1 MLKKKFLLPP
11 KSPAQAMVEFALVLP
26 ILLLIIY
33 GILEV
38 GRLLFIYS
46 SVVSA
51 ARQAA
56 RYGAAAGLNT
66 NGGVPRYRD
75 CAGMRTAAQR
85 VGFIDKIEDADI
97 LIWHDEGEEKN
108 QVAYCAPG
116 SVSDSSF
123 QPSIG
128 NTSRVRVQVSTQ
140 YTPIVPLVPLQP
152 LTISSVSARTI
163 LVSVQL
169 AVTGAAQNYDYE
181 IVTSAPSRTA
191 APTTTA
197 VPTRTAAGHP
207 PSAATAAAP
216 CDVRHSVLKS
226 SPFGMIIYNY
236 NAALTIH
243 IAEIQIWA
251 PPSPAGQSLNRLT
264 LGGAAIWSGALQS
277 DLPTIFSTFI
287 GDVSIKP
294 RSNKFLR
301 VSLSKNYNADGS
313 EKILVA
319 FAENACPVLDSSDVR
334 QLP

>member
-1 MLKKKFLLPP
+1 MLKKKFPLSQ

-26 ILLLIIY
+26 ILLLVIY
-33 GILEV
+33 GLLEV

-56 RYGAAAGLNT
+56 RYGAAIGLNT

-75 CAGMRTAAQR
+75 CAGMRSAAQR

-97 LIWHDEGEEKN
+97 LIWHDEGEERN

-116 SVSDSSF
+116 LNSDSSF
-123 QPSIG
+123 YPSNG

-152 LTISSVSARTI
+152 LTISSISARTI

-169 AVTGAAQNYDYE
+169 AVTGAAQSYDYD
-181 IVTSAPSRTA
+181 IITGVPTTTA

-197 VPTRTAAGHP
+197 VPSRTPASHSR
-207 PSAATAAAP
+207 SAATAVA
-216 CDVRHSVLKS
+216 CDVRHDILKT
-226 SPFGMIIYNY
+226 SPFGMTIFNY

-243 IAEIQIWA
+243 IAEIQIWG
-251 PPSPAGQSLNRLT
+251 PPSPAGQSINRLT
-264 LGGAAIWSGALQS
+264 LGGSAIWTGALPS
-277 DLPTIFSTFI
+277 DLPTFINAFI

-294 RSNKFLR
+294 RSNKFLQ
-301 VSLSKNYNADGS
+301 VSLSKNYNANGS

-319 FAENACPVLDSSDVR
+319 FAESGCPVLDSSDAR